1 MKPMEINKKI
11 FDVSKFRPTK
21 LNYSNLVL
29 DALMEASLTNKE
41 VVITVASLE
50 AEVLIN
56 QALDSL
62 AAAGDDRVLQII
74 VERVLPS

>member
-1 MKPMEINKKI
+1 
-11 FDVSKFRPTK
+11 
-21 LNYSNLVL
+21 
-29 DALMEASLTNKE
+29 MEASLTNKE

-50 AEVLIN
+50 AELLIN

-74 VERVLPS
+74 VERILPS